1 LLNKTQGID
10 LKTSLGSSFQ
20 DRSIM
25 TSDSDSDSESLRDSI
40 GKLVEGLNMDR
51 NSGKISVSYDFSHFD
66 RDEDSELK
74 FL

>member
-10 LKTSLGSSFQ
+10 LKTSLGSSSKE
-20 DRSIM
+20 RSSVM
-25 TSDSDSDSESLRDSI
+25 SDSDTESLRDSI
-40 GKLVEGLNMDR
+40 GKLVEGLNTDR

-66 RDEDSELK
+66 RDEDSGLK